1 MSNGSQLQ
9 QQGDVQVRTGAVS
22 GKPLPLTQRE
32 GKEHEESESARGTQQ
47 LEKADE
53 GTSQENEGKQ
63 ASKGHPLERAE
74 EGIGQDARR
83 KQDRKGHSPA
93 GGRRGC
99 DQSGHRKEVG

>member
-47 LEKADE
+47 LERADE
-53 GTSQENEGKQ
+53 GTS
-63 ASKGHPLERAE
+63 
-74 EGIGQDARR
+74 
-83 KQDRKGHSPA
+83 
-93 GGRRGC
+93 
-99 DQSGHRKEVG
+99 